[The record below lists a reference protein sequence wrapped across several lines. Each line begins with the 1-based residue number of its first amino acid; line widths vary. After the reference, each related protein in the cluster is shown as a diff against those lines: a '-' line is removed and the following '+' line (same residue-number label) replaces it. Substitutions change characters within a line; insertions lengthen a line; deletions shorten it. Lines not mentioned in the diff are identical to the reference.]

1 MSLAALVLVLAS
13 TLLHATWNVWSKDSV
28 DRLAFIWWAL
38 VAAIVIYTPLVA
50 LVQPLTVP
58 AGAWPILVVSG
69 LAETGYFLALI
80 HAYGQGDLSL
90 VYPIA
95 RGSPPLFISAWAGLF
110 LAERLPPL
118 GYAGIGLLVAGICAA
133 SLQRPAG
140 TSPLTPRPPLS
151 PPSTGGEG
159 GGEGSAGPHPLPPR
173 WRGGRGGQEERGE
186 PARWALVA
194 GVCISVY
201 SVVDKVGLR
210 YMAAPAYNVWAFV
223 MMALFLAPFA
233 WLTRRRAMWRE
244 LKRQSR
250 RVLAGGV
257 VVMGTYFLVLWALER
272 APVSYV
278 GALRGLSILV
288 GAAFGRAFLHER
300 FGLSRAVGAAFM
312 FSGVVCL
319 SLA

>member
-133 SLQRPAG
+133 SLLESSRQKAESSRQQKKG
-140 TSPLTPRPPLS
+140 TKGTEEPNVPFG
-151 PPSTGGEG
+151 PSDP
-159 GGEGSAGPHPLPPR
+159 SAPSFRLLPSVP
-173 WRGGRGGQEERGE
+173 G
-186 PARWALVA
+186 RWALVA

-257 VVMGTYFLVLWALER
+257 MVMGTYFLVLWALER

>member
-140 TSPLTPRPPLS
+140 TSPLTPRP
-151 PPSTGGEG
+151 
-159 GGEGSAGPHPLPPR
+159 LPPR

-257 VVMGTYFLVLWALER
+257 MVMGTYFLVLWALER